1 MKSAIFAFIG
11 LFLLAGCSNIS
22 LHVTPQALHSGECDI
37 TVNLKEI
44 ARQTH
49 GGPLDL
55 TRQAFEDSSGNY
67 LIYER
72 GKLDESLIFIV
83 SLPDIMEAG
92 FGMDSYKS
100 FSLDRHHDL
109 ITGVSDD
116 GTPLYIL
123 AQSVDE
129 GFSILYSQNYQSL
142 QALVDC
148 LGEVKAPK
156 LVATSAPKTPQE
168 AIKSDWR
175 NATFARHRIAVSKY
189 YEEF

>member
-1 MKSAIFAFIG
+1 MKSVIFGFIG

-22 LHVTPQALHSGECDI
+22 LHVSPQALHSGKCDI
-37 TVNLKEI
+37 NIQLDEV

-55 TRQAFEDSSGNY
+55 TRQVFKDKDGNY
-67 LIYER
+67 LVYER
-72 GKLDESLIFIV
+72 GQLDDSLIFIV
-83 SLPDIMEAG
+83 TLPDIMKAG
-92 FGMDSYKS
+92 FEMDSYQS

-109 ITGVSDD
+109 ITGLGRD

-123 AQSVDE
+123 AQSLNE

-142 QALVDC
+142 QALVEC
-148 LGEVKAPK
+148 LGEAPAPK
-156 LVATSAPKTPQE
+156 LPVISTPQTAQE

-175 NATFARHRIAVSKY
+175 NSTFARHRIAVSKY